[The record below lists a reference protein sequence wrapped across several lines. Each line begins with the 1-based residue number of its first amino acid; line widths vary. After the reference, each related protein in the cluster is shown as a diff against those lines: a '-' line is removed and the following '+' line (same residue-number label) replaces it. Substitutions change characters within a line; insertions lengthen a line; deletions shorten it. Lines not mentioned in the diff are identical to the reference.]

1 MNHPF
6 RPVADGDGE
15 CAICNNGIGSTVHA
29 EGREGVDRMSLEDLR
44 VVSWVDGEDG
54 PARSINGR
62 PATRED
68 VLAAV
73 RELGGVEIEAWQPEG
88 WRLASVVKDLE
99 PGRYLIVPLD
109 TGDTE

>member
-1 MNHPF
+1 
-6 RPVADGDGE
+6 
-15 CAICNNGIGSTVHA
+15 
-29 EGREGVDRMSLEDLR
+29 MSLADMRIYTDEELAKPSPIDAYIDLVR
-44 VVSWVDGEDG
+44 
-54 PARSINGR
+54 ITR

-73 RELGGVEIEAWQPEG
+73 REWDGTQERQWHGPIEVMPKGRPDLGSELP
-88 WRLASVVKDLE
+88 

>member
-1 MNHPF
+1 
-6 RPVADGDGE
+6 
-15 CAICNNGIGSTVHA
+15 
-29 EGREGVDRMSLEDLR
+29 MSLEDLR

-73 RELGGVEIEAWQPEG
+73 RELDGVEEVESGYDGRELHTGAQLLG
-88 WRLASVVKDLE
+88 L
-99 PGRYLIVPLD
+99 GRYLIVPLD
-109 TGDTE
+109 TGDTDGT